1 MAGAAM
7 ASVEQVVTAPGEV
20 GTAVVMEATVAGMLT
35 AKAGTIGGALRRG

>member
-1 MAGAAM
+1 M